1 MPALHW
7 AITSSG
13 PETMNSGEPTT
24 GSSSELASEAG
35 NGIRSLPLQRK
46 AGYAGARPLMLI

>member
-35 NGIRSLPLQRK
+35 NGIRSLPLNR
-46 AGYAGARPLMLI
+46 ADNGPERVV

>member
-13 PETMNSGEPTT
+13 PETMNSGDPTT

-46 AGYAGARPLMLI
+46 AGCAGARLLMLI